1 MMFKDRIEAGNLLAK
16 QLSTYKSD
24 NGVVLVIPKGGV
36 PLGYVVAKELGFP
49 MEIVF
54 TKKIGH
60 PNNKEYAIG
69 AASLNDYFVIPHYD
83 VSEEYIQEELKIVRD
98 KLKRMQEKFMDNHK
112 PESLHGKTVIIVDD
126 GMATG
131 NTVYST
137 ISIIKKQNPAK
148 LIVAVPVASP
158 SAVQM
163 ISKDVDEV
171 IVLKTPSD
179 FSSLGVFYENFSDV
193 SEQEVILYIEKLREL
208 KMLH

>member
-83 VSEEYIQEELKIVRD
+83 VSEEYIQEELKIVRN

-179 FSSLGVFYENFSDV
+179 FSSVGVFYENFSDV

>member
-1 MMFKDRIEAGNLLAK
+1 MMFKDRIEAGNLLAN
-16 QLSTYKSD
+16 QLDTYKSD
-24 NGVVLVIPKGGV
+24 DGVVLAIPKGGV
-36 PLGYVVAKELGFP
+36 PLAYVVAKELGFP

-69 AASLNDYFVIPHYD
+69 AASLDDYFVIPHYD
-83 VSEEYIQEELKIVRD
+83 VSEEYIQSELKEVRE
-98 KLKRMQEKFMDNHK
+98 KLQHMHDKFMAKQK
-112 PESLHGKTVIIVDD
+112 PENLVGKTVIIVDD

-131 NTVYST
+131 NTVFST
-137 ISIIKKQNPAK
+137 IGLIKKQNPAK
-148 LIVAVPVASP
+148 IIVAVPVASP
-158 SAVQM
+158 SAVKM

-179 FSSLGVFYENFSDV
+179 FSSVGGYYESFNDVTEQDVLFYM
-193 SEQEVILYIEKLREL
+193 EKLREL

>member
-1 MMFKDRIEAGNLLAK
+1 MFKDRIEAGNLLAT
-16 QLSTYKSD
+16 QLSKYKSD
-24 NGVVLVIPKGGV
+24 QGLVFAIPKGGV
-36 PLGYVVAKELGFP
+36 PLAYVVAKELGFP

-83 VSEEYIQEELKIVRD
+83 VSEEYIQEELKVVRE
-98 KLKRMQEKFMDNHK
+98 KLRHMQDKFMDDHK
-112 PESLHGKTVIIVDD
+112 SESLNGKTVIIVDD

-131 NTVYST
+131 NTVLST
-137 ISIIKKQNPAK
+137 ISLIKKENPAK
-148 LIVAVPVASP
+148 IIVAVPVASQ

-163 ISKDVDEV
+163 VSKEADEL
-171 IVLKTPSD
+171 IALKTPPD
-179 FSSLGVFYENFSDV
+179 FSGVGVYYENFNDV
-193 SEQEVILYIEKLREL
+193 SEQEVLLYLEKLREL

>member
-1 MMFKDRIEAGNLLAK
+1 MFKDRIEAGNLLAA
-16 QLSTYKSD
+16 QLSSYKSD
-24 NGVVLVIPKGGV
+24 PGLVFAIPKGGV
-36 PLGYVVAKELGFP
+36 PLAYVVAKELGFP

-83 VSEEYIQEELKIVRD
+83 VSEGYIQEELKVVRE
-98 KLKRMQEKFMDNHK
+98 KLRHMQDKFMDDHK

-131 NTVYST
+131 NTVLST
-137 ISIIKKQNPAK
+137 ISLIKKENPTK
-148 LIVAVPVASP
+148 IIVAIPVASQ

-163 ISKDVDEV
+163 VSKEADEV
-171 IVLKTPSD
+171 IVLKTPPD
-179 FSSLGVFYENFSDV
+179 FSGVGVYYENFNDV
-193 SEQEVILYIEKLREL
+193 TEQEVLLYLEKLREL

>member
-1 MMFKDRIEAGNLLAK
+1 MFKDRIEAGNLLAT
-16 QLSTYKSD
+16 QLSKYKSD
-24 NGVVLVIPKGGV
+24 QGLVFAIPKGGV
-36 PLGYVVAKELGFP
+36 PLAYVVAKELGFP

-83 VSEEYIQEELKIVRD
+83 VSEEYIQEELKVVREKLRNMQD
-98 KLKRMQEKFMDNHK
+98 KFLDDHK
-112 PESLHGKTVIIVDD
+112 PEILDGKTVIIVDD

-131 NTVYST
+131 NTVLST
-137 ISIIKKQNPAK
+137 INLIKKKNPAK
-148 LIVAVPVASP
+148 IIVAIPVASQ

-163 ISKDVDEV
+163 VTKEADEV
-171 IVLKTPSD
+171 IVLKTPPD
-179 FSSLGVFYENFSDV
+179 FSGVGVYYENFNDV
-193 SEQEVILYIEKLREL
+193 SEQEVLLYLEKLREL

>member
-1 MMFKDRIEAGNLLAK
+1 MFKDRIEAGNLLAA
-16 QLSTYKSD
+16 QLSSYKSD
-24 NGVVLVIPKGGV
+24 QGLVFAIPKGGV
-36 PLGYVVAKELGFP
+36 PLAYVVAKELGFP

-83 VSEEYIQEELKIVRD
+83 VSEKYIKEELMVVRE
-98 KLKRMQEKFMDNHK
+98 KLRHMQDKFMDDHK
-112 PESLHGKTVIIVDD
+112 SESLNGKTVIIVDD

-131 NTVYST
+131 NTVLST
-137 ISIIKKQNPAK
+137 ISLIKKENPAK
-148 LIVAVPVASP
+148 IIVAIPVASQ

-163 ISKDVDEV
+163 VSKEADEV
-171 IVLKTPSD
+171 IVLKTPPD
-179 FSSLGVFYENFSDV
+179 FSGVGVYYENFNDV
-193 SEQEVILYIEKLREL
+193 TEQEVLLYLEKLREL

>member
-24 NGVVLVIPKGGV
+24 DGVVLVIPKGGV

-179 FSSLGVFYENFSDV
+179 FSSVGVFYENFSDV

>member
-1 MMFKDRIEAGNLLAK
+1 MFKDRIEAGNLLAK

-83 VSEEYIQEELKIVRD
+83 VSEEYIQEELKIVRN

-179 FSSLGVFYENFSDV
+179 FSSVGVFYENFSDV

>member
-179 FSSLGVFYENFSDV
+179 FSSVGVFYENFSDV